1 MLVVLYPIRKFSYQL
16 VIVNRSYLAAVCHGK
31 ELHGI
36 GRVQG
41 FGSHPIVFVCVCVC
55 VCVCVRKQ
63 ELRCWDFHVFFYNIV
78 RT

>member
-41 FGSHPIVFVCVCVC
+41 FDSHPIVFVCVCVC
-55 VCVCVRKQ
+55 GRVGRWCGLVQGVCVGVA
-63 ELRCWDFHVFFYNIV
+63 W
-78 RT
+78 